1 MVSRAT
7 PSSAWWSSARR
18 PTRARFSS
26 SAKTPTPS
34 RRIIST
40 SRSFTPRRSSSLPT
54 SASPI
59 SRHTRKSRTIP
70 AMGRTERTAFP
81 PGEQRVLQLSC
92 RRFGLADRSDQHS
105 KKHGQ
110 AAFADDPM
118 ERQFVVNWIDE
129 VLDQRLR
136 NSRRQRQENAETNA
150 LAQPR
155 LLLDS
160 ANVDQHRRDR
170 EDKVG
175 ELCRPHAVHHGFRRS
190 PHVAA
195 VHVGAL

>member
-1 MVSRAT
+1 MAWRAT

-26 SAKTPTPS
+26 SAKTPTRR

-40 SRSFTPRRSSSLPT
+40 SRSFTPRRSSSPPT

-59 SRHTRKSRTIP
+59 SRRTRKSPTIP
-70 AMGRTERTAFP
+70 AIGRTKGSAFP
-81 PGEQRVLQLSC
+81 PGERCVLKLSP

-118 ERQFVVNWIDE
+118 ERQFVVNRIDE

-136 NSRRQRQENAETNA
+136 NGRRQRQENAETNA

-155 LLLDS
+155 LLFDS
-160 ANVDQHRRDR
+160 ADVDQHRRDR
-170 EDKVG
+170 QDKVG
-175 ELCRPHAVHHGFRRS
+175 ELCRPHAVHHGFLRS

-195 VHVGAL
+195 VHISAL

>member
-1 MVSRAT
+1 MASRAT
-7 PSSAWWSSARR
+7 PLSAWWSSARK

-26 SAKTPTPS
+26 SAKTPTRR

-40 SRSFTPRRSSSLPT
+40 SRRFTPRRSAIGEDEET
-54 SASPI
+54 AG
-59 SRHTRKSRTIP
+59 TR
-70 AMGRTERTAFP
+70 
-81 PGEQRVLQLSC
+81 
-92 RRFGLADRSDQHS
+92 
-105 KKHGQ
+105 
-110 AAFADDPM
+110 
-118 ERQFVVNWIDE
+118 
-129 VLDQRLR
+129 
-136 NSRRQRQENAETNA
+136 A
-150 LAQPR
+150 LAQPG

-195 VHVGAL
+195 VHISAL